1 MKTPGGDEKREF
13 FRIRDRLLVE
23 FKQVSFEESL
33 LLEKNLKH
41 TFSFHSPSDQRLSE
55 LPTSPPFIRDLFA
68 YMEVLDRKL
77 NMIMDVLSR
86 KDDTFQSR
94 YTEVD
99 ISGAGIR
106 FSSDRRFDEGSYM
119 ELRIILPCFPDVRIG
134 ALGRVVRS
142 YPSSPKG
149 GEGWETAVGFAAM
162 SEKDRD
168 ILINYVFAKEREHL
182 RVRKTP

>member
-23 FKQVSFEESL
+23 FRHVSFEESL
-33 LLEKNLKH
+33 LLEKSLKH
-41 TFSFHSPSDQRLSE
+41 TFLFHSPSDPRPSE
-55 LPTSPPFIRDLFA
+55 LPTSPIFIRDLFT

-77 NMIMDVLSR
+77 NMIIDVLSR

-94 YTEVD
+94 YLDVD
-99 ISGAGIR
+99 ISGAGMK
-106 FSSDRRFDEGSYM
+106 FSSDRRLDEGSYL

-134 ALGRVVRS
+134 ALGRVIRS
-142 YPSSPKG
+142 HPFSPTSG
-149 GEGWETAVGFAAM
+149 DEWETAVGFVAM
-162 SEKDRD
+162 SDNDRD
-168 ILINYVFAKEREHL
+168 ILINYVFSKEREHL

>member
-1 MKTPGGDEKREF
+1 MKIPGADEKREF

-23 FKQVSFEESL
+23 FRQVSFEESL
-33 LLEKNLKH
+33 LLERSLKH
-41 TFSFHSPSDQRLSE
+41 TFSFHSPSDPRLSE
-55 LPTSPPFIRDLFA
+55 LPTSPPVIRDLFA

-77 NMIMDVLSR
+77 NMIIDVLLR

-94 YTEVD
+94 YLEVD

-106 FSSDRRFDEGSYM
+106 FGSDRRWDEGSYM

-134 ALGRVVRS
+134 ALGRVTRS
-142 YPSSPKG
+142 HESLPASG
-149 GEGWETAVGFAAM
+149 GGWETAVGFVAM
-162 SEKDRD
+162 SENDRD
-168 ILINYVFAKEREHL
+168 ILINYVFSKEREHL